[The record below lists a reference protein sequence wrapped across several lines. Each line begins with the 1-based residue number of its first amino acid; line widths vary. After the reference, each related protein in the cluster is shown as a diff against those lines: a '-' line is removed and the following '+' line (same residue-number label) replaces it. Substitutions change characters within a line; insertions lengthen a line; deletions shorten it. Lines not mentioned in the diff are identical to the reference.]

1 MIKFRRGDIDA
12 TFGVLFDG
20 IVKVI
25 ASIGIM
31 SGIIGFNNSLIF
43 TKIIPGVCIAV
54 ALGQLFVWKLSSNL
68 KKVEKRDDVVA
79 LPTAVTAGRLF
90 VWLFSIMLPVYFETK
105 DPMLSLASGI
115 GANIVSSVLSILIA
129 FISPFLLKVIPNVAI
144 FGGLVGGS
152 LAWLTFASLKDMF
165 IYPEIAFVCFFIIII
180 INFGRIKT
188 KIPPILISIFAGI
201 IVGILTKVI
210 TAEGIFQ
217 TFENIGLNMIKFDI
231 SLIPQ
236 GITLALKYISI
247 IFAWSLL
254 EAIVSI
260 QGVQQAISVGDN
272 FNITKTLVGINLIS
286 LISGLFFNPFPIGIT
301 WGYPT
306 WKEVRATSNY
316 ALIIA
321 SIYIFLGLTGMIA
334 VVTAIIPVSSVLP
347 ILVFIGLISFQGT
360 LSNTDSKYFGAIALA
375 MVFPIIEFFGGV
387 AGNNMP
393 ESLKILMYG
402 SMIVAIIWASIVS
415 LAIDGN
421 FKKMSLFFMGGAIC
435 TFFGLIHSPILKIN
449 ANFSLTLCYL
459 LLAAVFYIFGNK
471 LTVE

>member
-1 MIKFRRGDIDA
+1 MLKFRRGDIDA

-31 SGIIGFNNSLIF
+31 SNLIGFDKGLIF
-43 TKIIPGVCIAV
+43 TKIIPGVCLTI
-54 ALGQLFVWKLSSNL
+54 ALGQLFVWKLSSDL
-68 KKVEKRDDVVA
+68 KKRENRDDIVA

-90 VWLFSIMLPVYFETK
+90 VFLFSIMLPIYVQTK
-105 DPMLSLASGI
+105 DPILALAAGI
-115 GANIVSSVLSILIA
+115 GANIISSILSILIA
-129 FISPFLLKVIPNVAI
+129 FISPFLLKIIPNVAI

-165 IYPEIAFVCFFIIII
+165 VYPEIAFVCLFIILI

-188 KIPPILISIFAGI
+188 KIPPVLISIFAGI
-201 IVGILTKVI
+201 IVGVVTKVI
-210 TAEGIFQ
+210 TPESIFI
-217 TFENIGLNMIKFDI
+217 TFENIGFNTVKFGF
-231 SLIPQ
+231 SSIPQ
-236 GITLALKYISI
+236 GIMLSLKYISI

-254 EAIVSI
+254 ESIVSI

-272 FNITKTLVGINLIS
+272 FNITKTLVGVNVIS
-286 LISGLFFNPFPIGIT
+286 LISALFFNPFPIGIT

-306 WKEVRATSNY
+306 WKEVKATSNY

-321 SIYIFLGLTGMIA
+321 FIYLFLGITGLIA
-334 VVTAIIPVSSVLP
+334 VVTAIIPISAVLP
-347 ILVFIGLISFQGT
+347 ILIFIGLMSFQGT
-360 LSNTDSKYFGAIALA
+360 LANTESKYFGAIALA

-393 ESLKILMYG
+393 ESLNILMYG
-402 SMIVAIIWASIVS
+402 SMIVSIIWASIVS
-415 LAIDGN
+415 LAIDGE
-421 FKKMSLFFMGGAIC
+421 FKKMSLFFVGGAAC

-449 ANFSLTLCYL
+449 ANLSLTLCYL
-459 LLAAVFYIFGNK
+459 LLAFIFYFFRNK
-471 LTVE
+471 FIVD

>member
-1 MIKFRRGDIDA
+1 MLKFRRGDIDA

-31 SGIIGFNNSLIF
+31 SGLIGFNNSLIF

-54 ALGQLFVWKLSSNL
+54 ALGQFFVWKLSSDL

-105 DPMLSLASGI
+105 DPMLALASGI
-115 GANIVSSVLSILIA
+115 GANIISSILSILIA
-129 FISPFLLKVIPNVAI
+129 IISPFLLKVIPNVAI

-165 IYPEIAFVCFFIIII
+165 VYPEIAFVCLFIII

-201 IVGILTKVI
+201 IIGILTRVI
-210 TAEGIFQ
+210 TLEGIFQ
-217 TFENIGLNMIKFDI
+217 TFENIGFNMVKFDI

-236 GITLALKYISI
+236 GINLSLKYISI

-306 WKEVRATSNY
+306 WKEVKATSNY

-321 SIYIFLGLTGMIA
+321 AIYMILGLTGMIA
-334 VVTAIIPVSSVLP
+334 VVTAIIPVSAVLP

-360 LSNTDSKYFGAIALA
+360 LANTDSKYFGAVALA

-393 ESLKILMYG
+393 ESLKTLMYG
-402 SMIVAIIWASIVS
+402 SMIVAIIWASIVV
-415 LAIDGN
+415 LAIDEN
-421 FKKMSLFFMGGAIC
+421 FEKMSLFFMGGAVC

-449 ANFSLTLCYL
+449 ANLSLTLCYL
-459 LLAAVFYIFGNK
+459 LLATIFYIFRNK
-471 LTVE
+471 IITE